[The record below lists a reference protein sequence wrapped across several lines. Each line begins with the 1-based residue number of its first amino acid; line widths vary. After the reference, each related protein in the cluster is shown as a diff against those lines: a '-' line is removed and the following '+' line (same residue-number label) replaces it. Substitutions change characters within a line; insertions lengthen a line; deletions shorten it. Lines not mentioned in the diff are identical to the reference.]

1 MVHGRSICLLLGVA
15 ADGDGVGVDWG
26 GGGGDG
32 DGVGGGGAD
41 EDVLAHLV
49 KPKGEQMKP
58 SYKFKWCMGDQ
69 YARRWS
75 AEFPS
80 VMGTVMGTEMGTE
93 MGTVTEWETEMVA
106 ETATHWRVWSSR
118 KIST

>member
-41 EDVLAHLV
+41 GDVLAHLV

-58 SYKFKWCMGDQ
+58 SYKFKWRMGDQ
-69 YARRWS
+69 YAYYW
-75 AEFPS
+75 PS
-80 VMGTVMGTEMGTE
+80 QEMEME

-118 KIST
+118 KVST